1 MTQRIFVDSNV
12 LASRTLR
19 DWLFLLRTETYRMFQ
34 LHTSFDVLM
43 ETVRV
48 TRRRHP
54 TADGKLTADLFH
66 RLEDLLDEVLGD
78 FDGSVDFSG
87 PDVNDHHVHAA
98 VLSSRADKL
107 LTSNER
113 HFPETDDLT
122 YEVYTPD
129 EFLVLV
135 DDSAPHHVRSVTR
148 QQIDYWQGLRSEG
161 KQVRP
166 LGHVLVDAGCP
177 DFGARIVRHV
187 KALSG
192 A

>member
-19 DWLFLLRTETYRMFQ
+19 DWLFLLRAETFRMFQ

-66 RLEDLLDEVLGD
+66 RLGDLLDEVLGD
-78 FDGSVDFSG
+78 FDGSVDFAG
-87 PDVNDHHVHAA
+87 PDIDDHHVHAA
-98 VLSSRADKL
+98 AVSSRADKL
-107 LTSNER
+107 LTANNR
-113 HFPETDDLT
+113 HFPETDDSP

-148 QQIDYWQGLRSEG
+148 LQIDYWQKRRATGATVKSLS
-161 KQVRP
+161 QA
-166 LGHVLVDAGCP
+166 LVDAGCP
-177 DFGARIVRHV
+177 EFGERVVRHV

-192 A
+192 V

>member
-1 MTQRIFVDSNV
+1 VTQRIFVDSNV

-19 DWLFLLRTETYRMFQ
+19 DWLFLLRGETYRMFQ
-34 LHTSFDVLM
+34 LHTSFDVLI

-48 TRRRHP
+48 TRRRYP
-54 TADGKLTADLFH
+54 TADGKLTMDLFY

-78 FDGSVDFSG
+78 YDGSVEFAG
-87 PDVNDHHVHAA
+87 PDVDDHHVHAA
-98 VLSSRADKL
+98 ALSSRADKI
-107 LTSNER
+107 LTANDR
-113 HFPETDDLT
+113 HFPAADDLP

-148 QQIDYWQGLRSEG
+148 QQIAYWQARRSEG
-161 KQVRP
+161 SQVKS
-166 LGHVLVDAGCP
+166 LDQALADAGCAE
-177 DFGARIVRHV
+177 FGERVLRHV
-187 KALSG
+187 KALTG

>member
-19 DWLFLLRTETYRMFQ
+19 DWLFLLRTETFRMFQ

-54 TADGKLTADLFH
+54 TADGRLASDLFL
-66 RLEDLLDEVLGD
+66 RLNDLLDEVLGD
-78 FDGSVDFSG
+78 FDGSVDFAG
-87 PDVNDHHVHAA
+87 PDVDDHHVHAA
-98 VLSSRADKL
+98 AMSSRADKL
-107 LTSNER
+107 LTANDR
-113 HFPETDDLT
+113 HFPEADDLP

-148 QQIDYWQGLRSEG
+148 QQVDYWQRRRSG
-161 KQVRP
+161 GTRVKP
-166 LGHVLVDAGCP
+166 LGQALVDAGCP
-177 DFGARIVRHV
+177 DFGDRIVRHV

-192 A
+192 V

>member
-1 MTQRIFVDSNV
+1 MTQRIFLDSNV

-19 DWLFLLRTETYRMFQ
+19 DWLFLLRGETFRMFQ

-54 TADGKLTADLFH
+54 TADGKLTSELFH
-66 RLEDLLDEVLGD
+66 RLDGLLDEVLGD
-78 FDGSVDFSG
+78 FDGSVDFAGS
-87 PDVNDHHVHAA
+87 DVDDHHVHAA
-98 VLSSRADKL
+98 ALASRADKL
-107 LTSNER
+107 MTANGR
-113 HFPETDDLT
+113 HFPEADGLP

-148 QQIDYWQGLRSEG
+148 LQIDYWQKRRAAGATV
-161 KQVRP
+161 KQ
-166 LGHVLVDAGCP
+166 LDQALVDAGCP
-177 DFGARIVRHV
+177 YFGDRILRHV
-187 KALSG
+187 KALTG
-192 A
+192 D